1 MAIITI
7 GIVRVTASA
16 DLQADFRAN
25 SKDDIGHARRELPI
39 QGFVL
44 VCGRSLQKMKGEIPS
59 FLITEFTHAPFES
72 YPLR

>member
-16 DLQADFRAN
+16 DLGRFPGNA
-25 SKDDIGHARRELPI
+25 SSIGHARRELPV
-39 QGFVL
+39 QGLVL
-44 VCGRSLQKMKGEIPS
+44 VCGRSLQKIKGEIPS